1 MKIPPHHHNER
12 ASPLDASILGCAV
25 SVILYVLSN
34 QKSMFHPDLAR
45 LPQNFCA
52 KHESSRKRLSH
63 KNRSSIFSIINTYF
77 FLLCDLGYKIFKQNM
92 IKYEVSTGNTKRPPR
107 HLSPPLIIPLWERF
121 PAFLF
126 VRQNP
131 YIPFLKP
138 QVFPTCE
145 HPFPGKRAD
154 HPVGSFSVRIYPSAT
169 SSIIMSVKPTANEST
184 PMFECSPSL
193 ISGISSSTTT

>member
-52 KHESSRKRLSH
+52 KHENSRKRVSH
-63 KNRSSIFSIINTYF
+63 KNRSSIFAIINTYF

-107 HLSPPLIIPLWERF
+107 HLSPPLIIPLWERL
-121 PAFLF
+121 PAFLM
-126 VRQNP
+126 VRQILTSHFSSRRYSQP
-131 YIPFLKP
+131 ASIPFHEKEP
-138 QVFPTCE
+138 
-145 HPFPGKRAD
+145 
-154 HPVGSFSVRIYPSAT
+154 
-169 SSIIMSVKPTANEST
+169 T
-184 PMFECSPSL
+184 PMSALFL
-193 ISGISSSTTT
+193 YAFIRAQHRASS